1 MIDGLLN
8 ALAAVP
14 HLPELRTDPS
24 SFDSH
29 HNRLYGADLLIR
41 YTFFPGD
48 AKIVLHS
55 RITRGRHRGRE
66 VDQQRGLLVEDLVVP
81 G

>member
-1 MIDGLLN
+1 
-8 ALAAVP
+8 
-14 HLPELRTDPS
+14 
-24 SFDSH
+24 
-29 HNRLYGADLLIR
+29 
-41 YTFFPGD
+41 
-48 AKIVLHS
+48 VLHS